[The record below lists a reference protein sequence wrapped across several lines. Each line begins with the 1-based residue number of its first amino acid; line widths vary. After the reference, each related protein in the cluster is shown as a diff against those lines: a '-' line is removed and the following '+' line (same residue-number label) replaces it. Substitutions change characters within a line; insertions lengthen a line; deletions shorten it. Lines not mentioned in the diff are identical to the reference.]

1 MFNAQG
7 LFADAGEGEKLEDC
21 GGVGDAQGR
30 LLIGINIF
38 KAIREICHFL
48 FRVFILTWHREDRQM
63 EENSLHNQHNIVNFL
78 LEVSAS

>member
-30 LLIGINIF
+30 SLIGINIF
-38 KAIREICHFL
+38 KAMREICHFL
-48 FRVFILTWHREDRQM
+48 LRDFILTCPQGGPADGGELFAQPAQHRQ
-63 EENSLHNQHNIVNFL
+63 L
-78 LEVSAS
+78 LARGER

>member
-30 LLIGINIF
+30 SFN
-38 KAIREICHFL
+38 R
-48 FRVFILTWHREDRQM
+48 
-63 EENSLHNQHNIVNFL
+63 NQYFQSK
-78 LEVSAS
+78 E

>member
-30 LLIGINIF
+30 SFIGINIF
-38 KAIREICHFL
+38 KAIRGIYHFL
-48 FRVFILTWHREDRQM
+48 LRDFILT
-63 EENSLHNQHNIVNFL
+63 
-78 LEVSAS
+78 